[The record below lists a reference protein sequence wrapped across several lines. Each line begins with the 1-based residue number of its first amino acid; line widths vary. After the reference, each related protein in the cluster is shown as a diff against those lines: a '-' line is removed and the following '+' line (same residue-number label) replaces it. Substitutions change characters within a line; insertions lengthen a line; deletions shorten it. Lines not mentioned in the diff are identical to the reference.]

1 MTEPFDIEL
10 ILLHLG
16 ESGIHTLVNLAVWF
30 ELSHTITYS
39 IGIRT
44 FQFKTNEKAMINPS
58 NIIPQSNSSL
68 IINSIKENRRD
79 IVF

>member
-1 MTEPFDIEL
+1 MTEPFDIDL

-16 ESGIHTLVNLAVWF
+16 EAAIHTLLKLAVWF
-30 ELSHTITYS
+30 ELSHTITIG
-39 IGIRT
+39 IGIRKL
-44 FQFKTNEKAMINPS
+44 QFKAKEKEMVNHC

-68 IINSIKENRRD
+68 IMNSIRVKRRD